1 MSEIKQVNMTIPIP
15 VNKTRRGRK
24 AKLPTQAEAP
34 PPKPVFTPTIPV
46 KQAAG
51 AKNGLPP
58 AVAPSL
64 STTTAVG
71 GKKKNPLKI
80 ALPISK
86 VQSTS
91 PKAKSETPAVKIV
104 PAKKQVPQTRKI
116 TPVNTKVKINP
127 TKRKNQTLK
136 LKFSAKKI
144 TIHVENAAKIRRTR
158 ESIEKQVANMS
169 LEEITKSLRKRGMVR
184 ENANPPEAMQR
195 SMMKD
200 LLNFPTPL

>member
-24 AKLPTQAEAP
+24 AKLPMQAPAP

-51 AKNGLPP
+51 SRPLAP
-58 AVAPSL
+58 APAPSL

-71 GKKKNPLKI
+71 GKKKETLKI
-80 ALPISK
+80 ALPVSK
-86 VQSTS
+86 VQ
-91 PKAKSETPAVKIV
+91 PPAHKPKSETPAVKIV

-116 TPVNTKVKINP
+116 TPVVAKVKINP

-136 LKFSAKKI
+136 LKFSTKKI
-144 TIHVENAAKIRRTR
+144 TIHVENATKIRKNR
-158 ESIEKQVANMS
+158 ESIEKQVGGMP
-169 LEEITKSLRKRGMVR
+169 LEEITKSLRKRGLVR